1 MTSLRSEPAEDHSAQ
16 DRSIAD
22 LDRALAA
29 VGIDVTK
36 LDPTPSTAAVE
47 SVSDGRDAHDGRA
60 DLDGD
65 ASSDSDASSDGDG
78 NAGRQRRLGPPL
90 PRNFRLLWA
99 ATALSNLGDGL
110 RLVALP
116 LLATSVTSDPR
127 LIAGVVVA
135 QRLPWLFLILPGGA
149 WADRFDRRL
158 LRMRLDMARAV
169 VMSVLVGAIL
179 IDQLSVAVI
188 YVVAALLASAEAVV
202 DSSSMAM
209 VPATVEG
216 QDLER
221 AVGRLGSTE
230 LAMND
235 LLGPPLGGLLFGLA
249 IAAPFGVDAA
259 TFVGAVLV
267 MGLMSGS
274 YQPAAAAAAEAA
286 DRPSMRASLAEG
298 IRWLWNQRM
307 LRTLAVVSTALG
319 TASFIGNAVFV
330 IFATDTLG
338 LSEFGFG
345 ILLVPGALGG
355 IAGSLLAP
363 RFRRFPLRRTLP
375 ISVIGSGASTWL
387 MAVTSSPILVGAL
400 SALSLGSVMVWNV
413 LTLALRQRLI
423 PDEMLGRVG
432 ASYRFLV
439 YLGMPFGALVGGLLA
454 NEFGVRSAIFVSGSI
469 LVFVGMSL
477 PIVLRVAER
486 QGTPLEAAAEN

>member
-1 MTSLRSEPAEDHSAQ
+1 MRHEPAEDHSAQ
-16 DRSIAD
+16 ENSLAE
-22 LDRALAA
+22 LDSALAA
-29 VGIDVTK
+29 LGVDVTK
-36 LDPTPSTAAVE
+36 LDPNLSGNAAEQEADETDVP
-47 SVSDGRDAHDGRA
+47 DGG
-60 DLDGD
+60 GD
-65 ASSDSDASSDGDG
+65 ADGEV
-78 NAGRQRRLGPPL
+78 GRQGRFSTPL

-169 VMSVLVGAIL
+169 VMSLLVGAIV
-179 IDQLSVAVI
+179 IDQLSIAVI

-209 VPATVEG
+209 VPTTVEG
-216 QDLER
+216 PDLER

-235 LLGPPLGGLLFGLA
+235 LIGPPLGGLLFGLA
-249 IAAPFGVDAA
+249 IAVPFGVDAA

-274 YQPAAAAAAEAA
+274 YQPAAAAAVAPA

-298 IRWLWNQRM
+298 IRWLWNQRL

-338 LSEFGFG
+338 LTEFGYG

-387 MAVTSSPILVGAL
+387 MAVTSSPILVGVL

-469 LVFVGMSL
+469 LVFVGLTL
-477 PIVLRVAER
+477 PVVLRVAER
-486 QGTPLEAAAEN
+486 QGTPLEPAPEA